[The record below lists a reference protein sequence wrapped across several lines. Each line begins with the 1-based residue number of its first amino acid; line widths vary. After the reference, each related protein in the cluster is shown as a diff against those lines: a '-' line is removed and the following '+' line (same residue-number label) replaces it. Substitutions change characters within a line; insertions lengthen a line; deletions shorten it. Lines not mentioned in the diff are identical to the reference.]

1 MKKHKDK
8 EIKNNIPKRTL
19 VSRFDW
25 INRFKH
31 WYMGGVSVTR
41 SLFRVKAARQTII
54 IIVIILTIYFMIAAI
69 YTESGEF
76 VINIDSNMADDGFYL
91 SETTDFSER
100 LITLNSD
107 AVINANNINVFDI
120 ALNVAEVNGQHN
132 GRNYV
137 AYTFYLGYFGKETR
151 DYHYSLEIRNS
162 AKGADKAMWVM
173 FYKNDKQITYAMQGA
188 NGEAETQ
195 YSVSQ
200 FPFTDASEIGETQYK
215 QVGIEELGE
224 NAEDYI
230 GVFNYDTINKLT
242 TVPFE
247 TDRIVCSGNRLGI
260 ETNEYDKY
268 TVVIWYEG
276 EDPECV
282 DDILGGWVELFMK
295 FSY

>member
-1 MKKHKDK
+1 MKKQKDK
-8 EIKNNIPKRTL
+8 KIKDIPKRTVL
-19 VSRFDW
+19 SRFDW
-25 INRFKH
+25 INRFRH

-41 SLFRVKAARQTII
+41 NLFRVRAAWQTIL
-54 IIVIILTIYFMIAAI
+54 IIVIILSVFFMIAAI

-76 VINIDSNMADDGFYL
+76 VINIDTNMADDGFYL

-107 AVINANNINVFDI
+107 AVINANNINVSDI

-137 AYTFYLGYFGKETR
+137 AYTFYLGYFGKEAR

-162 AKGADKAMWVM
+162 SKGADKAMWVM
-173 FYKNDKQITYAMQGA
+173 FYKNDKQVTYAMLGA

-200 FPFTDASEIGETQYK
+200 FPFVDASEIGETQYQ

-224 NAEDYI
+224 SAEDYI
-230 GVFNYDTINKLT
+230 GAFNYDTINKLV

-247 TDRIVCSGNRLGI
+247 TERIVCSGDRFDI

-295 FSY
+295 FNY